1 MSIRDKPLKKC
12 HSDARITLDGIHNDL
27 LQKYKNDLDILKKQ
41 IIDEN
46 NSNNVNNIQ
55 KKIDEVQNNINTYYL
70 DNGLLLN
77 DYYNNNYSRTKGKS
91 TSKGILDFFTET
103 DNKLEDTGDTDIV
116 YKEDILSRYISNIN
130 DEYLNKNFEDIEDN
144 IHICINCNNNMLYK
158 SKESEIYC
166 DTCGYTDIILINNEK
181 SFNKEI
187 PREISYFSYKRINHF
202 NEWLAQF
209 QAKET
214 TDIPNEIYQKVSDE
228 LKKNI
233 NLDIKNI
240 TNKLVRDILKKL
252 KLSKYYEHI
261 PNISNI
267 ITGRTAPILTLH
279 SEEILRSMFK
289 DIQNPFMKHCPVY
302 RKNFL
307 SYSYVLHKFCQLLE
321 LDEFLIYFPLLKS
334 REKLQQQDKI
344 WNNICLE
351 LDWQYIPSI

>member
-12 HSDARITLDGIHNDL
+12 HSDSRITLDVIHSDI
-27 LQKYKNDLDILKKQ
+27 LQKYKDDSDILNKQ

-46 NSNNVNNIQ
+46 NSDDIQ
-55 KKIDEVQNNINTYYL
+55 KKKDDLQNNINSYYL

-77 DYYNNNYSRTKGKS
+77 DYYINKYISKSNSKS
-91 TSKGILDFFTET
+91 TTKNILDFFTDKNDKLDDVAEET
-103 DNKLEDTGDTDIV
+103 VV
-116 YKEDILSRYISNIN
+116 YKEDILSKYLSNIN
-130 DEYLNKNFEDIEDN
+130 DEFLNKNFEDIEDN
-144 IHICINCNNNMLYK
+144 IHICVNCNNNMLYK
-158 SKESEIYC
+158 SKESEIFC
-166 DTCGYTDIILINNEK
+166 KHCGYTDNILINNEK

-214 TDIPNEIYQKVSDE
+214 TDIPNEIYHKVSDE

-233 NLDIKNI
+233 NINIKNI
-240 TNKLVRDILKKL
+240 TNKQVRDILKKL

-267 ITGRTAPILTLH
+267 ITGRTAPLLSLH

-321 LDEFLIYFPLLKS
+321 LDDFLKYFPLLKS

-344 WNNICLE
+344 WKNICIE